1 MNFGMLSPQL
11 SLSDPLTELEGS
23 RDPLGLANL
32 ATQLADRILPGM
44 TARMWRP
51 RFLTAMSVAAV
62 VTEKFRD
69 RSAADGSTPA
79 YLVFEWFAL
88 EAFARADT
96 QNNGNLKNIPG
107 IEKTRTARNEG
118 AFLSPTR
125 YLKTPTVLG
134 FHGVYK
140 TLARDL
146 EIVDDEL
153 CLLPNGYRLV
163 RAWERAEGMTG
174 FADGQDG
181 AGKSLREHL
190 QRIVREGLGAGHT
203 IENRRWRFF
212 LDSLRPDRPRKSERQ
227 LIWSFLTSGDSS
239 RRQIFHILSK
249 PVAMRRQQNLAEADF
264 LGWLDSRVS
273 EELRLH
279 LKAITAY
286 ERLSRT
292 LHDAFDWIR
301 YLSTKTRLRPITSKD
316 FSEKSASLLRRVSA
330 DINKASLALERIN
343 LDSDFS
349 DLMTAFG
356 TVSDAGAFFERLIR
370 RHEYVQR
377 NKPPG
382 NKRPW
387 FERATNGVVVRD
399 PYRLYEPPT
408 GEMAYVHGY
417 RIPNVANF
425 IKDLQGGL

>member
-1 MNFGMLSPQL
+1 
-11 SLSDPLTELEGS
+11 
-23 RDPLGLANL
+23 
-32 ATQLADRILPGM
+32 
-44 TARMWRP
+44 
-51 RFLTAMSVAAV
+51 
-62 VTEKFRD
+62 
-69 RSAADGSTPA
+69 
-79 YLVFEWFAL
+79 
-88 EAFARADT
+88 
-96 QNNGNLKNIPG
+96 
-107 IEKTRTARNEG
+107 
-118 AFLSPTR
+118 
-125 YLKTPTVLG
+125 
-134 FHGVYK
+134 
-140 TLARDL
+140 
-146 EIVDDEL
+146 
-153 CLLPNGYRLV
+153 
-163 RAWERAEGMTG
+163 
-174 FADGQDG
+174 
-181 AGKSLREHL
+181 
-190 QRIVREGLGAGHT
+190 
-203 IENRRWRFF
+203 
-212 LDSLRPDRPRKSERQ
+212 
-227 LIWSFLTSGDSS
+227 
-239 RRQIFHILSK
+239 
-249 PVAMRRQQNLAEADF
+249 MRRQQNLAEADF
-264 LGWLDSRVS
+264 LGWLESRVS

-279 LKAITAY
+279 LKAIAAY